1 MKYLN
6 VPIASVVPIPK
17 PAVCRLLSSVLAA
30 HYEVIDDNGSV
41 SSQAY
46 AWRTV
51 AEAGLLPVVIE
62 SAPPKVFR
70 QVMRIV
76 FPDPMTPD
84 QFMDFATALANS
96 TLDQLILLQY
106 QHTAIVKWAEAN
118 LGSAVM
124 QAYDTVASDEA
135 QKRQQHKLMTI
146 QHARA
151 LLEESG
157 WTVQPPQRWHEDRRG
172 SRKGGD
178 RRAKPE
184 VKAAVAKN
192 RKRIEGDP
200 V

>member
-6 VPIASVVPIPK
+6 VPISGVVPIPK
-17 PAVCRLLSSVLAA
+17 PSVCRLLASVLAA
-30 HYEVIDDNGSV
+30 HYEVIDDNGNV
-41 SSQAY
+41 ASQSY

-51 AEAGLLPVVIE
+51 AEADLLSVIIE

-70 QVMRIV
+70 QALRIV

-84 QFMDFATALANS
+84 QFMDFASALSNS

-106 QHTAIVKWAEAN
+106 QHTAIVKWAELH
-118 LGSAVM
+118 LGSAIM
-124 QAYDTVASDEA
+124 AAYDSVASDEA
-135 QKRQQHKLMTI
+135 QKREQHKLMTI

-151 LLEESG
+151 LLEEGG
-157 WTVQPPQRWHEDRRG
+157 WTVQPPSRWHEDRRG
-172 SRKGGD
+172 PRTGGD
-178 RRAKPE
+178 RRARPE

-200 V
+200 K